1 MIAYRTTVTETIV
14 YADGSKRIDYIP
26 AAADA
31 DTFRTPADIRIG
43 PDSVTRGYLA
53 MDYTIADV
61 PNLCR
66 KWERFLNTLRVPHY
80 HEMKRD
86 NGTRCY
92 RVFASCDM
100 HEMLG
105 RCKHLRIRYG
115 ESARYVPTLALRE
128 MR

>member
-1 MIAYRTTVTETIV
+1 MIAYRTTITETTV
-14 YADGSKRIDYIP
+14 HADGSKRTDYIP

-31 DTFRTPADIRIG
+31 DVFRTPSDMRTG
-43 PDSVTRGYLA
+43 PDSVTRGYFGL
-53 MDYTIADV
+53 DYTIADV

-80 HEMKRD
+80 QELRAD

-100 HEMLG
+100 HDKLE